1 MVKQNGV
8 KERMLDFSE
17 CSCTDEIYLTIKNE
31 LELPD
36 WSGNNL
42 DALGT
47 R

>member
-17 CSCTDEIYLTIKNE
+17 CSCIDEIYLTIKNE